1 MVAFERYVEEH
12 VDMAVV
18 VPHMTEPDVAHVEA
32 HIPLAPRRPSDTEI
46 ARKPG
51 EQVRS
56 SE

>member
-1 MVAFERYVEEH
+1 MVAFERYLEEH

-18 VPHMTEPDVAHVEA
+18 VPHMTEPYVADVEA

-46 ARKPG
+46 GLKPG

>member
-1 MVAFERYVEEH
+1 VVAFERYVEEH